1 MKKLLLYY
9 HLALEALQMRQLR
22 SLLAALGITFGVA
35 SVIAMMAVGKGSKQE
50 ILLQMR
56 LVGGNSII
64 VFPQNMEK
72 DNKNTS
78 WAKTS
83 RGLCLQDAQSI
94 RTIFPNI
101 SFVSPEINFQV
112 IATAEQR
119 WLQTQ
124 LYGIEN
130 DYFQMLGIR
139 PEKGSFFSSKNI
151 DNNEAVCVIGASL
164 ENKLFGASSALG
176 KYIRCDQQWLKV
188 IGVLQMQPSVSSNV
202 ENLGIHN
209 TNLAVYVPIGSVLH
223 RFNHQKF
230 LKVSQGST
238 HQLGRLVV
246 QVKDADQLLKTAES
260 LQKVLLRLHNNL
272 QDFNILVPEQV
283 VKERQKMQEM
293 LTYLLAA
300 MTGIALLIGGIGI
313 MNVMLTAVMER
324 LKEIGIRKVLG
335 ATAQDIRRQFLIE
348 AVMISFLGGMM
359 GVFAGFLL
367 SWLLHI
373 TMNMS
378 ILLDWSMLGI
388 ASLMTIAMGIFFGW
402 YPAHQA
408 ARKTPYELLRYE

>member
-9 HLALEALQMRQLR
+9 HLAWEALQMRQLR

-35 SVIAMMAVGKGSKQE
+35 SVIAMMAVGKGAKQE

-64 VFPQNMEK
+64 IFPQNTEK

-78 WAKTS
+78 WTKTS

-130 DYFQMLGIR
+130 DYFQMLGIQL
-139 PEKGSFFSSKNI
+139 EKGSFFSSKNI
-151 DNNEAVCVIGASL
+151 ANNEAVCVIGASL
-164 ENKLFGASSALG
+164 ENKLFGATSALG

-188 IGVLQMQPSVSSNV
+188 VGVLQMQPSVSSNI

-246 QVKDADQLLKTAES
+246 QVKDAEQLLKTAES
-260 LQKVLLRLHNNL
+260 LQKVLFRLHNNL
-272 QDFNILVPEQV
+272 QDFSIVVPEQV

-348 AVMISFLGGMM
+348 AVMISFLGGIM
-359 GVFAGFLL
+359 GIFAGFLL

-388 ASLMTIAMGIFFGW
+388 ASLITTAMGIFFGW